1 VRLRHEYDVAVIG
14 AGPAGVAAAYG
25 AADEGHARVLLID
38 ASDRLGGAVTAAM
51 HRSLCGLYARAPQSP
66 LDTLNGGAQRSI
78 VEQMLRDE
86 PRLVLPRHFGKA
98 WVLEFPASAWLAA
111 LANVCS
117 KPNIDLNLNSRVT
130 AVRREGARITAIQID
145 GWIEIQAVVDCT
157 GGGNVLQ
164 LAGDDT
170 LLPPDPTGP
179 MLGGYSIRF
188 ANLTGEPEML
198 RLQTAYTLSQAA
210 EAGSL
215 PPLARFT
222 AFYPG
227 PADGQ
232 GVCKLAVNPD
242 EFSAEH
248 VKQFADAVVEHLR
261 REVAAFRDA
270 KIVEQSSN
278 PLRRD
283 GRRMRGR
290 YIVTEDDVLTGRKVG
305 PDAVHAWWPIERWD
319 ISQGPTY
326 TYPPAD
332 EHYDIPPDAL
342 RSAVVENLFAGGIC
356 VSATAG
362 AAASIR
368 AGGICLATGD
378 AAGRLA
384 SKTDQSEA
392 RRA

>member
-1 VRLRHEYDVAVIG
+1 VPLRHDYDVAVIG
-14 AGPAGVAAAYG
+14 AGPAGVAAAAG
-25 AADEGHARVLLID
+25 AAETGKNILLVD

-51 HRSLCGLYARAPQSP
+51 HRSLCGLYAGAPQSP
-66 LDTLNGGAQRSI
+66 LDTLNAGTQRNI
-78 VEQMLRDE
+78 VELMLRKE
-86 PRLVLPRHFGKA
+86 PQLVQPRRFGKA

-111 LANVCS
+111 LADVCS
-117 KPNIDLNLNSRVT
+117 KPNIDLKLNSRVT
-130 AVRREGARITAIQID
+130 AVRRAGARITAIQID
-145 GWIEIQAVVDCT
+145 DWIEIKAVVDCT

-188 ANLTGEPEML
+188 TNLTGEPEML
-198 RLQTAYTLSQAA
+198 RLQTAYALTQAT
-210 EAGSL
+210 EAGTL

-227 PADGQ
+227 PGDGE

-242 EFSAEH
+242 EFSTEQ
-248 VKQFADAVVEHLR
+248 VKQFADGVIEHLR
-261 REVAAFRDA
+261 REVPAFHDA
-270 KIVEQSSN
+270 KIVEQS
-278 PLRRD
+278 PRAQRRD
-283 GRRMRGR
+283 GRRLRGKF
-290 YIVTEDDVLTGRKVG
+290 IVTEDDILSGRKVG

-319 ISQGPTY
+319 ISHGPTY
-326 TYPPAD
+326 TYPPPD
-332 EHYDIPPDAL
+332 EHYDIPLDAL
-342 RSAVVENLFAGGIC
+342 RSAEVENLFAGGIC
-356 VSATAG
+356 VSATPG

-384 SKTDQSEA
+384 NEMGYS
-392 RRA
+392 R

>member
-1 VRLRHEYDVAVIG
+1 VPHRHDYDVAVIG
-14 AGPAGVAAAYG
+14 GGPAGVAAAAG
-25 AADEGHARVLLID
+25 AAKSGKNVLLVD

-51 HRSLCGLYARAPQSP
+51 HRSLCGLYAGAPQSP
-66 LDTLNGGAQRSI
+66 LDTLNGGTQRNI
-78 VEQMLRDE
+78 VQLMLRKE
-86 PRLVLPRHFGKA
+86 PELVQPRRFGKA

-111 LANVCS
+111 LADACS
-117 KPNIDLNLNSRVT
+117 KPNIDLKLNSRVT
-130 AVRREGARITAIQID
+130 AVRREGNRITAIQID
-145 GWIEIQAVVDCT
+145 NWIDVKALIDCT

-179 MLGGYSIRF
+179 MLGGYAIRF

-210 EAGSL
+210 DAGSL

-227 PADGQ
+227 PGYGE

-242 EFSAEH
+242 EFSDDQ
-248 VKQFADAVVEHLR
+248 VKQFANAVVEHLR
-261 REVAAFRDA
+261 REVPPFRDA
-270 KIVEQSSN
+270 KIVEQS
-278 PLRRD
+278 PRAQRRD
-283 GRRMRGR
+283 GRRLRGKF
-290 YIVTEDDVLTGRKVG
+290 IVTEDDVLSGRKIG
-305 PDAVHAWWPIERWD
+305 PAAVHAWWPIERWD

-326 TYPPAD
+326 TYPPPD
-332 EHYDIPPDAL
+332 EHYDIPLDAL
-342 RSAVVENLFAGGIC
+342 RSAAVENLFACGIC

-362 AAASIR
+362 AADSIR

-384 SKTDQSEA
+384 SKTDQ
-392 RRA
+392 